1 MVPYERALNKL
12 KNSCQGGV
20 GTPFILCKSHNT
32 NSELYYNATSTY
44 LVKCWENVV
53 CELNLGDGGGAG
65 HGESDAEPSDA
76 LLAQRSVEHAVLA
89 VFLL

>member
-1 MVPYERALNKL
+1 MLLLPRA
-12 KNSCQGGV
+12 V
-20 GTPFILCKSHNT
+20 TIIRPFISILIDS
-32 NSELYYNATSTY
+32 ATSTY
-44 LVKCWENVV
+44 LIKCWENVV

-65 HGESDAEPSDA
+65 HRESDAEPGDA